1 MKKSTKDTI
10 IIGLALFAMFFGA
23 GNLIFPPML
32 GFKTGESW
40 LSGAIGFLVSDVGL
54 SLLGIVAVAYLG
66 GGFTALGNK
75 VGPRYSKILGT
86 TIMLT
91 LGPLLVIPRIAA
103 VAYEMGVAPIFSE
116 TSMWIVT
123 GIYFAAVIFVLFD
136 QKRVI
141 DKLGRWLTPVLLVSL
156 LAIVI
161 AGLLYPIG
169 TPSAAKIPYAFGL
182 GFIEGYQTV
191 DALAAVIFT
200 RMILFTLVSK
210 GYVDKKSQLNMT
222 IKAGAFAIGLIT
234 IIYGGLFIIGA
245 QASSLF
251 PEDITQT
258 SLFVCITNS
267 ILGPWGKILVGITVV
282 FACFTSAVGLTAT
295 AGTYFQHI
303 SKGKIDY
310 RITVIAMSVVGYFI
324 ANLGV
329 REIIAISTPI
339 IMTIYPPVIMLILCA
354 LIDRMMI
361 KVGITKHFYRGAVH
375 TALILGIP
383 DLLMNFSVPVN
394 GVVEIL
400 NSLPLASYKIG
411 WLIPSFLVAIV
422 MEIAYH
428 KKDSVEVKG

>member
-1 MKKSTKDTI
+1 MKKSTKDI
-10 IIGLALFAMFFGA
+10 FIIGLALFAMFFGA

-32 GFKTGESW
+32 GFQTGESW
-40 LSGAIGFLVSDVGL
+40 ATGALGFLISDVGL
-54 SLLGIVAVAYLG
+54 SLMGIVAVALLG

-75 VGPRYSKILGT
+75 VGPIYSKILGT

-103 VAYEMGVAPIFSE
+103 VAHEMGIAPIFSDI
-116 TSMWIVT
+116 SMWVVT
-123 GIYFAAVIFVLFD
+123 GIYFTAIIFVLFD
-136 QKRVI
+136 QKKVI
-141 DKLGRWLTPVLLVSL
+141 DKLGKWLTPILLISL
-156 LAIVI
+156 LSIIV
-161 AGLLYPIG
+161 AGFLFPIG
-169 TPSAAKIPYAFGL
+169 TPTTAKVPNAFSL
-182 GFIEGYQTV
+182 GFTEGYQTV
-191 DALAAVIFT
+191 DALAAVIFA
-200 RMILFTLVSK
+200 RMILYTLVSK
-210 GYVDKKSQLNMT
+210 GYTDKKSQLSMT

-234 IIYGGLFIIGA
+234 IIYGGLFLLGS
-245 QASSLF
+245 QASAVF

-267 ILGPWGKILVGITVV
+267 VLGSWGKLIVAITVV

-310 RITVIAMSVVGYFI
+310 RITVIVMSVIGYFI

-339 IMTIYPPVIMLILCA
+339 IMTIYPPVIMLIICA
-354 LIDRMMI
+354 LID
-361 KVGITKHFYRGAVH
+361 KVGISKYFYRGAVH
-375 TALILGIP
+375 TALILSIP
-383 DLLMNFSVPVN
+383 DLLMNYKVPVN
-394 GVVEIL
+394 GIVEVL

-422 MEIAYH
+422 MQIAYH
-428 KKDSVEVKG
+428 KKWAKPSKA